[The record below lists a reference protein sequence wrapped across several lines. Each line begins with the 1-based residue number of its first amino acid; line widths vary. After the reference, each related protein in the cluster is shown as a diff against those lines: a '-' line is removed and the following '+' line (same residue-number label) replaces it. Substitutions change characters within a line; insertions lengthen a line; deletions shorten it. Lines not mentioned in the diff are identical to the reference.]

1 MAVFEISLDVSKTSV
16 VPKAVRARVGD
27 SESCVVKATVT
38 RSGAEYDLT
47 GKGVRFECML
57 PDGSLVRD
65 AGVEVDGSTIEYAV
79 PAEILR
85 SPGIVKVCYFRIFEG
100 TEVID
105 STETLSLD
113 VKPGLDPCSLEV
125 PGDYLPE
132 LDEALASMRLQSGG
146 AAESAAAASG
156 AAKAA
161 NDAASS
167 ATAAASAATSAAK
180 TAGSAAKG
188 ASSAAQEA
196 SSAATSAT
204 SAASSA
210 TAAASAALKAAEE
223 ATEAAGMVSQDKT
236 IFLSYDTVGDVS
248 YLTLTDESED

>member
-1 MAVFEISLDVSKTSV
+1 MAVFEISLDVSKASV

-27 SESCVVKATVT
+27 SESCVIKATVT
-38 RSGAEYDLT
+38 RSGTEYDLT

-57 PDGSLVRD
+57 PDGSFVRD

-85 SPGIVKVCYFRIFEG
+85 SPGIVKVCYFRIFQG

-132 LDEALASMRLQSGG
+132 LDEALVDGVAARLLALPGTRYYTGHCTGLASYARLKEKMGQRV
-146 AAESAAAASG
+146 AYLH
-156 AAKAA
+156 
-161 NDAASS
+161 
-167 ATAAASAATSAAK
+167 
-180 TAGSAAKG
+180 AG
-188 ASSAAQEA
+188 E
-196 SSAATSAT
+196 
-204 SAASSA
+204 
-210 TAAASAALKAAEE
+210 
-223 ATEAAGMVSQDKT
+223 
-236 IFLSYDTVGDVS
+236 
-248 YLTLTDESED
+248 TLEL